1 MDGTGSN
8 TNHIESLLQ
17 SIYDS
22 RKECEQRNDNDDND
36 NGGGGILRVL
46 FKNSTKDTA
55 KDACFNVHSL
65 IAEQSTGCNSLF
77 QQKNLKENNNNVVL
91 LPEFIEPQLWLLCIS
106 WMYFGRLCFHPNII
120 NHAKSKNISD
130 NDDDDAVTLSTFL
143 ALWKVAADTGID
155 MKGLQQYCLERIEE
169 CLEYKNYETIHN
181 FSKQNKLYELE
192 QKSQRFQTSDSS
204 RDIIVKQKL
213 EYGKEL
219 QNLSQQQSNLK
230 SKENYYQQKLRDV
243 DKQWQTILKEQ
254 NYHHQLEAIQEE
266 NLKLKHG
273 NDSMI
278 TTTTTTTT
286 DFYPSEKF
294 KAEGGI
300 GHVVYDNASD
310 QDAQGTAKYGEK
322 DSSDNWDD
330 FEIAP
335 PSPPTKYHYE
345 TYGIVYSH
353 GTIIHAIEK
362 AESGDRIY
370 IGGSMIDRNENWDK
384 KIRNEDFWICDD
396 LIEID
401 KSLEII
407 SLDESSPENTIVM
420 VCGGIRIKQDGCI
433 RFANLTLKYGYVD
446 YIPQDDDPL
455 VEIESESAKLFM
467 ENCIL
472 DMGTE
477 LQEMND
483 AKEGR
488 CGEGK
493 TKLNRGIVSGIL
505 VECAETVVLNGCR
518 FTGGCGSSVLCLYD
532 PYMHWYTTKSILD
545 IRNCSFSNTCAMN
558 TKIANTE
565 RPSPP
570 LSVLELCRIHQLNE
584 KKNPSVDHKV
594 YLTNNKITNNFN
606 AAVGYRSFYDD
617 RRTRNKESQTSSL
630 MLLEAKQKDI
640 EGDVASASV
649 QAMLSRD
656 SFEILFSENNI
667 KSNGLG
673 LDRKLWIDGV
683 QSSHGDNDEGTAGQ
697 QMQKKQKVAATEE
710 SEKKPF
716 PDGNIILAVEDI
728 YVDMYS
734 STFNPYYF
742 LMGEPCKRP
751 YYHEKGSDDGS
762 DDY

>member
-8 TNHIESLLQ
+8 ANHIESLLQ

-22 RKECEQRNDNDDND
+22 RKECEQCDDDDN
-36 NGGGGILRVL
+36 NGGGGGIFRVL
-46 FKNSTKDTA
+46 FKNSTKDTV

-77 QQKNLKENNNNVVL
+77 QRKNLKENSNNMVL
-91 LPEFIEPQLWLLCIS
+91 LPEFIEPQLWLLCIN
-106 WMYFGRLCFHPNII
+106 WMYFGRLCFHPNI
-120 NHAKSKNISD
+120 NHAKSKSISD
-130 NDDDDAVTLSTFL
+130 NDNDDDAVTLSTFL

-155 MKGLQQYCLERIEE
+155 MKGLRQYCLERIEE
-169 CLEYKNYETIHN
+169 CLEYKNYESIHK
-181 FSKQNKLYELE
+181 FSKQNKLYELK
-192 QKSQRFQTSDSS
+192 QKSQRFRTSDSS
-204 RDIIVKQKL
+204 RDESVKQKL

-230 SKENYYQQKLRDV
+230 SKENYYQRKLQDA

-266 NLKLKHG
+266 KLKLKHG
-273 NDSMI
+273 NDSSMI
-278 TTTTTTTT
+278 TTTATT
-286 DFYPSEKF
+286 DFYPSEKY
-294 KAEGGI
+294 KVEGGI

-322 DSSDNWDD
+322 DNSNNWKD
-330 FEIAP
+330 FEVAP
-335 PSPPTKYHYE
+335 PSPPTKDHYE

-353 GTIIHAIEK
+353 GSIIHAIEK
-362 AESGDRIY
+362 AECGDRIY
-370 IGGSMIDRNENWDK
+370 IGRLINRNENWDG

-420 VCGGIRIKQDGCI
+420 VCDGIRIQQDSCI
-433 RFANLTLKYGYVD
+433 RFANLTLKYGYVG
-446 YIPQDDDPL
+446 YIIPKDDDPL
-455 VEIESESAKLFM
+455 VEIESEFAKLFM

-483 AKEGR
+483 VKKGR
-488 CGEGK
+488 YEVGK
-493 TKLNRGIVSGIL
+493 TRLNRGVVSGIL
-505 VECAETVVLNGCR
+505 VECAETVVLNSCR
-518 FTGGCGSSVLCLYD
+518 FMGGCGSSVLCLYD
-532 PYMHWYTTKSILD
+532 PYMHWYTTKLILD
-545 IRNCSFSNTCAMN
+545 IRNCSFSNTGALN

-565 RPSPP
+565 QPSPP

-606 AAVGYRSFYDD
+606 AAVGYRSFYDN
-617 RRTRNKESQTSSL
+617 RRTRNEKSQVSSL
-630 MLLEAKQKDI
+630 KLLEAKQRDK
-640 EGDVASASV
+640 EGDIASASV
-649 QAMLSRD
+649 QALLSRD
-656 SFEILFSENNI
+656 SFEISFLDNNI
-667 KSNGLG
+667 RSNGLG
-673 LDRKLWIDGV
+673 LDCTLWTDGV
-683 QSSHGDNDEGTAGQ
+683 QRSHENNDEDSTGQ
-697 QMQKKQKVAATEE
+697 QRWKKQKVATTKE

-716 PDGNIILAVEDI
+716 PDGDIILAVEKI
-728 YVDMYS
+728 SVDMYS
-734 STFNPYYF
+734 STYNPYYF
-742 LMGEPCKRP
+742 LMGEPCRRP